1 MPSMDLN
8 PRMSMARSSQQSSQ
22 QKQRKEDD
30 GNAFM
35 VLPDREIAGCISDIG
50 LHFTVEDLRKPNP
63 QQIQKIFEYFGE
75 LLTNTTRE
83 VVAPAMRKAAE
94 DMYGDDADRIFTPDN
109 RELMGFFVTMRRL
122 LLECGIQDFA
132 FSDLMR
138 PTHARLVKI
147 FSYIINFVRFRESQT
162 NVIDEHYNSAEHTKN
177 KIEQLYLS
185 HQEKEDQLREMQQNR
200 KNVEQAIKDKERK
213 SADLKARLLELKKSQ
228 ERVTEKL
235 ERVKSEQS
243 RMKALLEDKTS
254 SLMTL
259 RAETAKLRPYT
270 DLSPSTLETA
280 LQNLSSTLTT
290 DRTEID
296 RLDRRTRA
304 LQTSLETFTLLTT
317 DISALL
323 RVLTDLQTELGKEE
337 AESRTAAQH
346 KEVLGE
352 VGGRVREVER
362 EERLLKMQ
370 VEMWVGRTERLRTD
384 AEIRAGRAREKMEAL
399 RGVHAGLMRERR
411 ERGEEVERRRGRI
424 EIMEK
429 KMADL
434 KETIDREVSSA
445 REEYMKMESH
455 IRLYITEM
463 EQSI

>member
-1 MPSMDLN
+1 MPSMDYN

-22 QKQRKEDD
+22 QKQRKEED

-50 LHFTVEDLRKPNP
+50 LQFTVEDLRKPNP
-63 QQIQKIFEYFGE
+63 QHIQKIFEHFGE

-83 VVAPAMRKAAE
+83 VVAPAMKKAAE
-94 DMYGDDADRIFTPDN
+94 DMYGDDADRIFPPDN
-109 RELMGFFVTMRRL
+109 RELMAFFVTMRRL
-122 LLECGIQDFA
+122 LNECGILDFT

-162 NVIDEHYNSAEHTKN
+162 SVIDEHYDTAEHTKN
-177 KIEQLYLS
+177 KIEQLYLAN
-185 HQEKEDQLREMQQNR
+185 QDKEDQLREMQLNR
-200 KNVEQAIKDKERK
+200 KNVEQAIRDKERK

-228 ERVTEKL
+228 ERVTDKL

-270 DLSPSTLETA
+270 DLSPANLETA

-290 DRTEID
+290 DRSEID

-317 DISALL
+317 DISALH
-323 RVLTDLQTELGKEE
+323 RVLTDLQAELGKEE

-346 KEVLGE
+346 KEMLGE
-352 VGGRVREVER
+352 VGGKVREVER

-384 AEIRAGRAREKMEAL
+384 AEMRAGRAREKMEAL